1 LLGCRI
7 LCGSFVEEVSGR
19 HEGAAVITGD
29 EMSHPEPV
37 ARRMYDL
44 VEPIGL
50 VPYLAEGSDEALMS
64 LGLRNPWDAYF
75 AGRAAPFGRSVP
87 AQVVHAVFYNF
98 APGEVARHIPK
109 VWELTTPEA
118 ALAAREQG
126 CVAALRRILADL
138 ADDPSVVRAG
148 DLLAKAATSAPV
160 EGRPLYAALRALP
173 VPQQPLARLWHAAT
187 LLREHR
193 GDGHTVALLAHGVGG
208 TEAHVLHA
216 LSVDMPA
223 NQFGRVSHLP
233 AAQLNAVI
241 DGMRTRGLIGPDG
254 WLTPAG
260 RATKERVEALTDQ
273 LAQPP
278 YNALNPSELDQLVAD
293 LEPIS
298 ATIRA
303 ALPW

>member
-1 LLGCRI
+1 
-7 LCGSFVEEVSGR
+7 
-19 HEGAAVITGD
+19 VITGD

-50 VPYLAEGSDEALMS
+50 VPYLAEESDEALMS
-64 LGLRNPWDAYF
+64 LGLRNQWDAYF

-87 AQVVHAVFYNF
+87 AEVVHAVFYNF
-98 APGEVARHIPK
+98 AAGEVARHLPQ

-126 CVAALRRILADL
+126 CVAALRRILGEL
-138 ADDPSVVRAG
+138 ADDPAVARAG
-148 DLLAKAATSAPV
+148 DLLLAAAISAPV
-160 EGRPLYAALRALP
+160 EGRALYAALRAVP
-173 VPQQPLARLWHAAT
+173 VPQGSLARLWHAAT

-193 GDGHTVALLAHGVGG
+193 GDGHTVALMAEGVGG
-208 TEAHVLHA
+208 TQAHVLHA

-223 NQFGRVSHLP
+223 KEFGRVSHLP
-233 AAQLNAVI
+233 AAQLSAVI
-241 DGMRTRGLIGPDG
+241 DGMRARGLVGPDG

-260 RATKERVEALTDQ
+260 RATKERVEALTDR
-273 LAQPP
+273 LAEAP
-278 YNALNPSELDQLVAD
+278 YNALSPSELDSLIAD

-298 ATIRA
+298 AAIRTV
-303 ALPW
+303 LPW

>member
-1 LLGCRI
+1 L
-7 LCGSFVEEVSGR
+7 
-19 HEGAAVITGD
+19 ITGV
-29 EMSHPEPV
+29 EMSQPV

-44 VEPIGL
+44 VEPIGV
-50 VPYLAEGSDEALMS
+50 VPYLADGADDALMA
-64 LGLRNPWDAYF
+64 LGLRNQWDAYF

-98 APGEVARHIPK
+98 APGEVARHLPR

-126 CVAALRRILADL
+126 CVAAIRRILGEL
-138 ADDPSVVRAG
+138 ADDPGIGRAG
-148 DLLAKAATSAPV
+148 DLLARAATSAPV

-173 VPQQPLARLWHAAT
+173 VPREPVARLWHAAT

-193 GDGHTVALLAHGVGG
+193 GDGHTVALVAEGVGG

-216 LSVDMPA
+216 LSIDMPA
-223 NQFGRVSHLP
+223 QEFGRVGHLP

-241 DGMRTRGLIGPDG
+241 DGMRARGLVGADG

-260 RATKERVEALTDQ
+260 RAAKERVEALTDR
-273 LAQPP
+273 LAEPP
-278 YNALNPSELDQLVAD
+278 YNALTRSEIDLLAAD

-298 ATIRA
+298 AAIRKDF
-303 ALPW
+303 PW